1 MAQSCGQALVLQAR
15 LRSGC
20 QPVGVDGTWEPA
32 VAIVCDDRPR
42 FRDAVVRLVRACG
55 FEVPA
60 VTEDFSAVE
69 PLVQQH
75 GARMAVVALP
85 LTGMSGLLAAK
96 AFTSAAPG
104 CELVLVSHSDTLL
117 DAALDAGARALVP
130 ESDLRVLRRVL
141 LEVAAA
147 RTRLAPWSGSGGRQW
162 QRQAEAVDVAE
173 PATERLG
180 QGTGDRQTQ
189 P

>member
-20 QPVGVDGTWEPA
+20 QPVSVEWTWEPA

-130 ESDLRVLRRVL
+130 ESDLRVLRSVL

-147 RTRLAPWSGSGGRQW
+147 RTRPAPWSG
-162 QRQAEAVDVAE
+162 QAD
-173 PATERLG
+173 
-180 QGTGDRQTQ
+180 DRGSVRRKPST
-189 P
+189 